1 MPIGVRLPRWAYAP
15 TAIDLRRRNHPLGA
29 PPRHRP
35 DCDRGRRV
43 TLLHRRV
50 SMLHRRRPTRFEPPP
65 PKSEPGRRTAG
76 EGRATETE
84 GSVYHILY
92 SLQTGS
98 GISLDNMPDPL
109 YSRLVSGDELRD
121 HLARDRKS
129 TRLNSSHH
137 GISYAVFCLKK

>member
-1 MPIGVRLPRWAYAP
+1 
-15 TAIDLRRRNHPLGA
+15 
-29 PPRHRP
+29 
-35 DCDRGRRV
+35 
-43 TLLHRRV
+43 
-50 SMLHRRRPTRFEPPP
+50 MLHRRRPTRFEPPP

-121 HLARDRKS
+121 HLARIGKRGGKKNTPAQDAARRRNFLMALAKRWPRS
-129 TRLNSSHH
+129 VTVKQKL
-137 GISYAVFCLKK
+137 ALLKEEEENGRG